1 MGCDMKKRTIIVSGL
16 AATYPLGG
24 VAWDYIQ
31 YLHGFYRLGHDVYY
45 LEDTGGWA
53 YDPFNVT
60 FVDDLTYHTKYLGDF
75 LKNLDPGLEKRF
87 CVIGPDER
95 HWGMAAEDLD
105 AVVRRADVF
114 FNISTTCQLRD
125 SYARIPVK
133 VLIDSDPLYTQSG
146 FPAYLDGTATDEEK
160 RNIEN
165 MRRHDVFF
173 SFGENVGQ
181 DFCTVPKG
189 VVDWMPTRQPIVL
202 GSWAKAPA
210 RPGRDVFTTVL
221 SWQPAQKGPLVGG
234 VQYGGKNMEF
244 EKMLDLPQ
252 KTEATLELALGGGR
266 PPRELLEEKGWT
278 LRDGFSMSQ
287 TPWVYRDYI
296 WDSFAEFSTA
306 KNAYVATKSGWFS
319 CRTACYLASG
329 RPAVVQDTGYS
340 RFMDVGEGVL
350 AFSDEAGALAGIE
363 AVMAD
368 WDRHSK
374 AAKAFAAKY
383 FDANNVLAKLLADAL
398 R

>member
-1 MGCDMKKRTIIVSGL
+1 MKKRTIIVSGL

-31 YLHGFYRLGHDVYY
+31 YLHGFHRLGHDVYY

-75 LKNLDPGLEKRF
+75 LQGLAPGLEKRF

-95 HWGMAAEDLD
+95 HWGMTAEALE
-105 AVVRRADVF
+105 AVVKRADVF
-114 FNISTTCQLRD
+114 FNISTTCQLRE

-133 VLIDSDPLYTQSG
+133 VLIDSDPLYTQSS
-146 FPAYLDGTATDEEK
+146 FPDYLAGTASDEEK

-189 VVDWMPTRQPIVL
+189 IVDWMPTRQPIVL
-202 GSWAKAPA
+202 DAWAGAPA
-210 RPGRDVFTTVL
+210 RPARDVFTTVL
-221 SWQPAQKGPLVGG
+221 SWQPAQQGPLVGG

-252 KTEATLELALGGGR
+252 KTSATLELALGGGR
-266 PPRELLEEKGWT
+266 PPRELLEEKGWR

-287 TPWVYRDYI
+287 TPWVYRDYL
-296 WDSFAEFSTA
+296 WDSLAEFSTA
-306 KNAYVATKSGWFS
+306 KNAYVATQSGWFS

-363 AVMAD
+363 AVLAD

-374 AAKAFAAKY
+374 AAKAFAARY
-383 FDANNVLAKLLADAL
+383 FDSAEVLSTLLADAL

>member
-1 MGCDMKKRTIIVSGL
+1 MQKRTIIVSGL

-75 LKNLDPGLEKRF
+75 LARLDPGLAKRF
-87 CVIGPDER
+87 CVIGPDDR
-95 HWGMAAEDLD
+95 HWGMSAEELD
-105 AVVRRADVF
+105 AVVKRADVF
-114 FNISTTCQLRD
+114 FNISTTCQLREA
-125 SYARIPVK
+125 YAKIPVK
-133 VLIDSDPLYTQSG
+133 VLIDSDPLYTQSS
-146 FPAYLDGTATDEEK
+146 FPDYLAGTASDEEK
-160 RNIEN
+160 KNIEN

-173 SFGENVGQ
+173 SFGENVNE

-189 VVDWMPTRQPIVL
+189 IFDWIPTRQPIVL
-202 GSWAKAPA
+202 GSWADAPA
-210 RPGRDVFTTVL
+210 KPARDVFTTVL
-221 SWQPAQKGPLVGG
+221 SWQPTQKGPLVGG

-252 KTEATLELALGGGR
+252 KTPATLELALGGGK
-266 PPRELLEEKGWT
+266 PPRELLEEKGWK

-296 WDSFAEFSTA
+296 WDSLAEFSTA
-306 KNAYVATKSGWFS
+306 KNAYVATRSGWFS

-350 AFSDEAGALAGIE
+350 AFDDEAGALAGIE
-363 AVMAD
+363 AVRAD
-368 WDRHSK
+368 WPRHSK
-374 AAKAFAAKY
+374 AAKAFAARY
-383 FDANNVLAKLLADAL
+383 FDSDTVLARLLADAL

>member
-1 MGCDMKKRTIIVSGL
+1 MKKRTIIVSGL

-75 LKNLDPGLEKRF
+75 LERLHPGMEKRF

-95 HWGMAAEDLD
+95 HWGMSSEELAD
-105 AVVRRADVF
+105 VVARADVF
-114 FNISTTCQLRD
+114 FNISTTCQLREA
-125 SYARIPVK
+125 YAKIPVK

-146 FPAYLDGTATDEEK
+146 FPDYLAGTASEEVK
-160 RNIEN
+160 GNIEN
-165 MRRHDVFF
+165 MLRHDVFF

-189 VVDWMPTRQPIVL
+189 VIDWIPTRQPIVL
-202 GSWAKAPA
+202 SSWAGAAPK
-210 RPGRDVFTTVL
+210 PSRDVFTTVL
-221 SWQPAQKGPLVGG
+221 SWQPAQKGPLVAG
-234 VQYGGKNMEF
+234 VQYGGKNLEF

-252 KTEATLELALGGGR
+252 KTSAVLELALGGGK
-266 PPRELLEEKGWT
+266 PPRELLEQKGWT

-306 KNAYVATKSGWFS
+306 KNAYVATTSGWFS

-340 RFMDVGEGVL
+340 RFMEVGEGVL
-350 AFSDEAGALAGIE
+350 SFTDEAEALAGIE
-363 AVMAD
+363 AVRAD
-368 WDRHSK
+368 WDRHS
-374 AAKAFAAKY
+374 AAARKFAARY
-383 FDANNVLAKLLADAL
+383 FDSDVVLAKLLADAL
-398 R
+398 A

>member
-1 MGCDMKKRTIIVSGL
+1 MQKRTIIVSGL

-24 VAWDYIQ
+24 VAWDYVQ

-60 FVDDLTYHTKYLGDF
+60 FVDDLSYHTKYLGDY
-75 LKNLDPGLEKRF
+75 LAALDPGLATRF

-95 HWGMAAEDLD
+95 HWGMSAEDL
-105 AVVRRADVF
+105 AGVVKRADVF
-114 FNISTTCQLRD
+114 FNISTTCQLREA
-125 SYARIPVK
+125 YARIPVK

-146 FPAYLDGTATDEEK
+146 FPAYLAGTATDEEK

-165 MRRHDVFF
+165 MLRHDVFF

-189 VVDWMPTRQPIVL
+189 VVDWLPTRQPIVL
-202 GSWAKAPA
+202 DCWSGAPA
-210 RPGRDVFTTVL
+210 KPARDAFTTVL

-234 VQYGGKNMEF
+234 VQYGGKNLEF
-244 EKMLDLPQ
+244 EKMLDLPR
-252 KTEATLELALGGGR
+252 KTDAVLELALGGGR
-266 PPRELLEEKGWT
+266 PPRELLEEKGWK

-296 WDSFAEFSTA
+296 WDSLAEFSTA
-306 KNAYVATKSGWFS
+306 KNAYVATQSGWFS

-350 AFSDEAGALAGIE
+350 SFADEAGALAGIE
-363 AVMAD
+363 AVRSD
-368 WDRHSK
+368 WQRHSR
-374 AAKAFAAKY
+374 AAKAFAARY
-383 FDANNVLAKLLADAL
+383 FDSDAVLSRLLDEAL

>member
-1 MGCDMKKRTIIVSGL
+1 MQKRTIIVSGL

-75 LKNLDPGLEKRF
+75 LERLDPGLAKRF
-87 CVIGPDER
+87 CVIGPDDR
-95 HWGMAAEDLD
+95 HWGMSAEDLA
-105 AVVRRADVF
+105 AVVGRADVF
-114 FNISTTCQLRD
+114 FNISTTCQLREA
-125 SYARIPVK
+125 YAKIPVK
-133 VLIDSDPLYTQSG
+133 VLIDSDPLYTQSS
-146 FPAYLDGTATDEEK
+146 FPDYLAGTASDEEK
-160 RNIEN
+160 KNIEN

-173 SFGENVGQ
+173 SFGENVNE

-189 VVDWMPTRQPIVL
+189 IFDWIPTRQPIVL
-202 GSWAKAPA
+202 DAWAGAPA
-210 RPGRDVFTTVL
+210 KPARDVFTTVL
-221 SWQPAQKGPLVGG
+221 SWQPTQKGPLVGG

-252 KTEATLELALGGGR
+252 KTPATLELALGGGK
-266 PPRELLEEKGWT
+266 PPRELLEEKGWK

-296 WDSFAEFSTA
+296 WDSLAEFSTA
-306 KNAYVATKSGWFS
+306 KNAYVATRSGWFS

-350 AFSDEAGALAGIE
+350 AFDDETGALAGIE
-363 AVMAD
+363 AVRSD
-368 WDRHSK
+368 WARHSR
-374 AAKAFAAKY
+374 AAKAFAARY
-383 FDANNVLAKLLADAL
+383 FDSDTVLAKLLADAL

>member
-1 MGCDMKKRTIIVSGL
+1 MQKRTIIVSGL

-60 FVDDLTYHTKYLGDF
+60 FVDDFTYHADYLRDF
-75 LKNLDPGLEKRF
+75 LKKLDPGLEKRF
-87 CVIGPDER
+87 CVIGPEDR
-95 HWGMAAEDLD
+95 HWGMSADGLAALIK
-105 AVVRRADVF
+105 RADIF
-114 FNISTTCQLRD
+114 FNISTTCQMREA
-125 SYARIPVK
+125 YANIPVK

-146 FPAYLDGTATDEEK
+146 FPEYLAGTASEAVRT
-160 RNIEN
+160 NIEN

-181 DFCTVPKG
+181 DGCTVPKG
-189 VVDWMPTRQPIVL
+189 LMDWLPTRQPIVL
-202 GSWAKAPA
+202 DCWSGAPA
-210 RPGRDVFTTVL
+210 RPPRDVFTTVL
-221 SWQPAQKGPLVGG
+221 SWQPAQDGPKVGG
-234 VQYGGKNMEF
+234 VQYGGKNLEF
-244 EKMLDLPQ
+244 EKMLDLPS
-252 KTEATLELALGGGR
+252 KTPAVLELALGGGR
-266 PPRELLEEKGWT
+266 PPRALLEEKGWR

-296 WDSFAEFSTA
+296 WDSLAEFSTA
-306 KNAYVATKSGWFS
+306 KNAYVATNSGWFS

-350 AFSDEAGALAGIE
+350 SFTDEAEALAGIE
-363 AVMAD
+363 AVRAD
-368 WDRHSK
+368 WDRHSR
-374 AAKAFAAKY
+374 AARAFAERY
-383 FDANNVLAKLLADAL
+383 FDSDTVLTRLLAEAL

>member
-1 MGCDMKKRTIIVSGL
+1 MKKRTIIVSGL

-75 LKNLDPGLEKRF
+75 LQRLHPGMEKRF

-95 HWGMAAEDLD
+95 HWGMSAEELA
-105 AVVRRADVF
+105 AVVNRADVF

-125 SYARIPVK
+125 AYAKIPVK
-133 VLIDSDPLYTQSG
+133 VLIDSDPLYTQSS
-146 FPAYLDGTATDEEK
+146 FPSYLAGTATEEEK
-160 RNIEN
+160 RNIAN
-165 MRRHDVFF
+165 MLRHDVFF
-173 SFGENVGQ
+173 SFGENVGR
-181 DFCTVPKG
+181 DFCAVPKG
-189 VVDWMPTRQPIVL
+189 VIDWLPTRQPIVL
-202 GSWAKAPA
+202 ESWAGAAPK
-210 RPGRDVFTTVL
+210 PGRDAFTTVL
-221 SWQPAQKGPLVGG
+221 SWQPAQKGPLVAG
-234 VQYGGKNMEF
+234 VQYGGKNLEF

-252 KTEATLELALGGGR
+252 KTEAVLELALGGGK
-266 PPRELLEEKGWT
+266 PPRELLEEKGWK

-296 WDSFAEFSTA
+296 WDSLAEFSTA
-306 KNAYVATKSGWFS
+306 KNAYVATTSGWFS

-340 RFMDVGEGVL
+340 RFMEVGEGVV
-350 AFSDEAGALAGIE
+350 AFTSEAEALAGIE
-363 AVMAD
+363 AVRAD
-368 WDRHSK
+368 WDRHS
-374 AAKAFAAKY
+374 AAARTFAARY
-383 FDANNVLAKLLADAL
+383 FDSDMVLAKLLADAL
-398 R
+398 A

>member
-1 MGCDMKKRTIIVSGL
+1 MKKRTIIVSGL

-60 FVDDLTYHTKYLGDF
+60 FVDDLTYHTKYLGDY
-75 LKNLDPGLEKRF
+75 LAALDPGLAGRF
-87 CVIGPDER
+87 CVIGPDDR
-95 HWGMAAEDLD
+95 HWGMSAGDL
-105 AVVRRADVF
+105 AGVVARADVF
-114 FNISTTCQLRD
+114 FNISTTCQLREA
-125 SYARIPVK
+125 YAGIPVK

-146 FPAYLDGTATDEEK
+146 FPAYLAGTATDEEK

-181 DFCTVPKG
+181 DFCSVPKG
-189 VVDWMPTRQPIVL
+189 VVDWIPTRQPIVL
-202 GSWAKAPA
+202 DCWSGAPA
-210 RPGRDVFTTVL
+210 RPARDVFTTVL

-234 VQYGGKNMEF
+234 VQYGGKNLEF
-244 EKMLDLPQ
+244 EKLLDLPK
-252 KTEATLELALGGGR
+252 KTSAVLELALGGGR

-296 WDSFAEFSTA
+296 WDSLAEFSTA
-306 KNAYVATKSGWFS
+306 KNAYVATQSGWFS

-350 AFSDEAGALAGIE
+350 AFADEAGALAGIE
-363 AVMAD
+363 AVRAD
-368 WDRHSK
+368 WERHSR
-374 AAKAFAAKY
+374 AAMAFAARY
-383 FDANNVLAKLLADAL
+383 FDSDAVLARLLDEAL

>member
-1 MGCDMKKRTIIVSGL
+1 MKKRTIIVSGL

-60 FVDDLTYHTKYLGDF
+60 FVDDLTYHTKYLGDY
-75 LKNLDPGLEKRF
+75 LAALDPGLAKRF
-87 CVIGPDER
+87 CVIGPDDR
-95 HWGMAAEDLD
+95 HWGMSAEALD
-105 AVVRRADVF
+105 AVVARADVF
-114 FNISTTCQLRD
+114 FNISTTCQLRE
-125 SYARIPVK
+125 SYAKIPVK
-133 VLIDSDPLYTQSG
+133 VLIDSDPLYTQSS
-146 FPAYLDGTATDEEK
+146 FPQFLDGTATDEEK

-189 VVDWMPTRQPIVL
+189 VIDWIPTRQPIVL
-202 GSWAKAPA
+202 SCWGDAPA
-210 RPGRDVFTTVL
+210 RPARQTFTTVL

-234 VQYGGKNMEF
+234 VQYGGKNLEF

-252 KTEATLELALGGGR
+252 KTTAELELALGGGK
-266 PPRELLEEKGWT
+266 PPRELLEEKGWK

-296 WDSFAEFSTA
+296 WDSYAEFSTA
-306 KNAYVATKSGWFS
+306 KNAYVATQSGWFS

-350 AFSDEAGALAGIE
+350 AFTNEAEALAGIE
-363 AVMAD
+363 AVRAD
-368 WDRHSK
+368 WDRHSA
-374 AAKAFAAKY
+374 AAKKFAARY
-383 FDANNVLAKLLADAL
+383 FDSDVVLAKLLADAL
-398 R
+398 A

>member
-1 MGCDMKKRTIIVSGL
+1 MKKRTIIVSGL

-31 YLHGFYRLGHDVYY
+31 YLQGFYRLGHDVYY

-75 LKNLDPGLEKRF
+75 LQRLDPGLEKRF

-95 HWGMAAEDLD
+95 HWGMSAEDLA
-105 AVVRRADVF
+105 AVVARADVF
-114 FNISTTCQLRD
+114 FNISTTCQLREA
-125 SYARIPVK
+125 YAKIPVK
-133 VLIDSDPLYTQSG
+133 VLIDSDPLYTQTSI
-146 FPAYLDGTATDEEK
+146 PAYLAGTATEEEK

-173 SFGENVGQ
+173 SFGENVGR

-189 VVDWMPTRQPIVL
+189 VFDWIPTRQPIVL
-202 GSWAKAPA
+202 DCWSGAPA
-210 RPGRDVFTTVL
+210 KPARDVFTTVL

-234 VQYGGKNMEF
+234 IQYGGKNMEF

-252 KTEATLELALGGGR
+252 KTSAELELALGGGR
-266 PPRELLEEKGWT
+266 PPRELLEEKGWK
-278 LRDGFSMSQ
+278 LKDGFSMSQ

-296 WDSFAEFSTA
+296 WDSLAEFSTA
-306 KNAYVATKSGWFS
+306 KNAYVATSSGWFS

-340 RFMDVGEGVL
+340 RFMDVGDGVL
-350 AFSDEAGALAGIE
+350 AFNDESEALAGIE
-363 AVMAD
+363 TVRTD
-368 WDRHSK
+368 WQRHSI
-374 AAKAFAAKY
+374 AAKAFAARY
-383 FDANNVLAKLLADAL
+383 FDAAVVLTKLLTEAL